1 MVDTRFYQ
9 NNGPFTLAEVAEIC
23 AAELVDASKAGV
35 KVAEIAMLPV
45 AGEGE
50 ICFFYD
56 KKMKE
61 AAKEMKATACVTTED
76 FLPLVP
82 ETVAALVAKNPQ
94 EAYRQLNMKMYAEP
108 QPQKKIA
115 ATAVVAETAK
125 IGAGCFIGEYA
136 VIEDG
141 VEIGDNCRIGH
152 HAVIAHGCKIGNNC
166 RIDAGAMI
174 SHTIMGNDCFIYS
187 GAQLGNDGF
196 GFIMGPGGHKK
207 LPQVGRVILGN
218 DVEVCANACIDRG
231 ALDDTVIGDGCR
243 IDTLVQVAHNCHI
256 GRGCVLVSQVGV
268 AGSCQFDDFVVCAG
282 QAGVADHI
290 HIGAGAQVGA
300 QGGVMRDIPAG
311 EVVWGTPA
319 VPIKQS
325 MRQIAALQKLA
336 NGGKTSAK

>member
-35 KVAEIAMLPV
+35 KVTEIAMLPV

-141 VEIGDNCRIGH
+141 VEIGNNCRIGH

-166 RIDAGAMI
+166 RMI
-174 SHTIMGNDCFIYS
+174 VLFTAARSSVMTVSVLSWGRAAIKSCRKS
-187 GAQLGNDGF
+187 GGLF
-196 GFIMGPGGHKK
+196 WEMMLKFVPMP
-207 LPQVGRVILGN
+207 
-218 DVEVCANACIDRG
+218 
-231 ALDDTVIGDGCR
+231 
-243 IDTLVQVAHNCHI
+243 
-256 GRGCVLVSQVGV
+256 VL
-268 AGSCQFDDFVVCAG
+268 
-282 QAGVADHI
+282 
-290 HIGAGAQVGA
+290 
-300 QGGVMRDIPAG
+300 
-311 EVVWGTPA
+311 T
-319 VPIKQS
+319 
-325 MRQIAALQKLA
+325 AALLMIRLSVTAAGLIIWFRWRTTAISAAAVCWFPRSALPAAA
-336 NGGKTSAK
+336 NLMILWFAPVRPGWQIISTSAPELRSELKAASCAIFRPERSSGGRRPYRLNRP